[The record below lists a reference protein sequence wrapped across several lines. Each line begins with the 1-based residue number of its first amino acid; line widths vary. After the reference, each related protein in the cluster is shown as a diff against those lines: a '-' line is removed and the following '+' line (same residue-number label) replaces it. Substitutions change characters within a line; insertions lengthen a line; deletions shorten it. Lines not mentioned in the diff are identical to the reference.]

1 MAYICGVPRAQAMLL
16 PECVED
22 FVGPNNPVR
31 VIDAFV
37 EGLHLAKLGF
47 PLVDEGLPGARSY
60 DPKLLLKLF
69 IYGYLNR
76 LRSSRELEK
85 ATYRNLEVIW
95 LLRRLTPDHWTI
107 NAFRRTHRT
116 RFQGVFREFNV
127 LCGKLELFSKEL
139 VAIDGTF
146 LKGVNNP
153 SRNFTKAKVE
163 KLLKEI
169 DERTE
174 RYLATLETA
183 DQEAEG
189 QGLGAVGGT
198 KEAPAKPL
206 RAQLEQLEK
215 ERQKYAELLA
225 ELSAEP
231 GQQLSLTDPESRL
244 LHKGSQSV
252 VGYNAQIAVEGEHHL
267 IVAQEVTRDPND
279 TQQLAPMA
287 EAACA
292 ALELASLI
300 ALGDGGF
307 YNLAQIQRCEAQGI
321 VTYVPAPKPAR
332 VAGDGTYPDT
342 SFQYDAEADSF
353 HCPQGEELSRHKD
366 TQTTAGPRKVY
377 YNTSAC
383 RHCPVRE
390 ACTKGEYRRITVHEH
405 AATAEAVRERMQRK
419 PEIFARR
426 KGLVEH
432 CFGTLKFWMG
442 HAAFLTRGLEM
453 VRGEF
458 SLSCLGYNLRRVLN
472 LVSVPALLAALRGEV
487 VPKTAVQG
495 A

>member
-1 MAYICGVPRAQAMLL
+1 MAYIRSLPRTQAMLL

-22 FVGPNNPVR
+22 FVGPHNPVR

-37 EGLHLAKLGF
+37 DGLDLAKLGW
-47 PLVDEGLPGARSY
+47 PVVDEGLPGAPSY
-60 DPKLLLKLF
+60 DPKMLLKLF

-107 NAFRRTHRT
+107 NAFRRAHRT
-116 RFQGVFREFNV
+116 RFQGVFRQLNV
-127 LCGKLELFSKEL
+127 LCGKLELFGKEL

-146 LKGVNNP
+146 LKAVNNP
-153 SRNFTKAKVE
+153 TRNFTRAKVE
-163 KLLKEI
+163 KLLQEI

-189 QGLGAVGGT
+189 QALGAVGGAA
-198 KEAPAKPL
+198 APAQPL
-206 RAQLEQLEK
+206 RAQLAQLQN
-215 ERQKYAELLA
+215 ERAEYAELLVK
-225 ELSAEP
+225 LSAEP
-231 GQQLSLTDPESRL
+231 GLQLSLTDPESRL
-244 LHKGSQSV
+244 LHKGKESV
-252 VGYNAQIAVEGEHHL
+252 VGYNAQIAVDGAHHL
-267 IVAQEVTRDPND
+267 IAAQEVTRDPND

-292 ALELASLI
+292 ALEVASI
-300 ALGDGGF
+300 VALGDGGF
-307 YNLAQIQRCEAQGI
+307 YNVEQLQRCEAQGI
-321 VTYVPAPKPAR
+321 ETYVPAPKPAR

-342 SFQYDAEADSF
+342 SFCYDAEADRF
-353 HCPQGEELSRHKD
+353 HCPQGQELPRHKD
-366 TQTTAGPRKVY
+366 TKKEGGVYKVY
-377 YNTSAC
+377 SNGSAC
-383 RHCPVRE
+383 RDCPVRE
-390 ACTKGEYRRITVHEH
+390 ACTSGDYRRISVHEH
-405 AATAEAVRERMQRK
+405 AATAAAVRARMKQR

-426 KGLVEH
+426 QGLVEH

-442 HAAFLTRGLEM
+442 HRAFLTRGLEM

-458 SLSCLGYNLRRVLN
+458 SLSCLGYNLRRTLN

-487 VPKTAVQG
+487 VPKTAAQG

>member
-1 MAYICGVPRAQAMLL
+1 MAYIRGVPRAQAMLL

-22 FVGPNNPVR
+22 FVGLENPVR

-37 EGLHLAKLGF
+37 DGLDLAKLGF
-47 PLVDEGLPGARSY
+47 PLVDEGLPGAPSY
-60 DPKLLLKLF
+60 DPKVLLKLF
-69 IYGYLNR
+69 VYGYLNR
-76 LRSSRELEK
+76 LRSSRELER

-107 NAFRRTHRT
+107 NAFRRAHRT
-116 RFQGVFREFNV
+116 RFQGVFRQFNL
-127 LCGKLELFSKEL
+127 LCGALELFGKEL

-146 LKGVNNP
+146 LKAVNNP
-153 SRNFTKAKVE
+153 TRNFTKAKVE
-163 KLLKEI
+163 KILQEI

-183 DQEAEG
+183 DKEAEG
-189 QGLGAVGGT
+189 QALGGVGGA
-198 KEAPAKPL
+198 EAAPAKPL
-206 RAQLEQLEK
+206 RAQLEQLQK
-215 ERQKYAELLA
+215 ERQEYADLLA

-244 LHKGSQSV
+244 LHKGKESV
-252 VGYNAQIAVEGEHHL
+252 VGYNAQIAVDGANHL
-267 IVAQEVTRDPND
+267 IAAQEVTRDPND

-292 ALELASLI
+292 ALGVASI
-300 ALGDGGF
+300 VALGDGGF
-307 YNLAQIQRCEAQGI
+307 YNLEQLQRCAAQGI
-321 VTYVPAPKPAR
+321 ETYVPAPRPAR

-342 SFQYDAEADSF
+342 SFRYDAETDRF
-353 HCPQGEELSRHKD
+353 HCPQGQELPRHKD
-366 TQTTAGPRKVY
+366 TKKEGGVYKVY
-377 YNTSAC
+377 YHASAC
-383 RHCPVRE
+383 RDCPVRE
-390 ACTKGEYRRITVHEH
+390 ACTSGDYRRISVHEH
-405 AATAEAVRERMQRK
+405 AETATATRARMKQR

-426 KGLVEH
+426 QGLVEH

-442 HAAFLTRGLEM
+442 HRAFLTRGLEM

-472 LVSVPALLAALRGEV
+472 LVSVPKLLIALGV
-487 VPKTAVQG
+487 TPGPKTTAQG
-495 A
+495 V